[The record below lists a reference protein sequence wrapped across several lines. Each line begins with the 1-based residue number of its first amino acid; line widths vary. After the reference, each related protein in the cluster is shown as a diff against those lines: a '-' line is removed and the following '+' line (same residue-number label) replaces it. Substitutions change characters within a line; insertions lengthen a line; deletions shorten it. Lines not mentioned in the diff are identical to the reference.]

1 MLRRD
6 MVTVRYSDYLN
17 PVLSLSSEK
26 GVHPSAWFGGR
37 GGVPG
42 KRKEGLQK
50 G

>member
-1 MLRRD
+1 M
-6 MVTVRYSDYLN
+6 TVRYSDYFN

-42 KRKEGLQK
+42 KRKEGLRRAEV
-50 G
+50 